1 MTIVQIVE
9 SFIQLHYEVAK
20 ANSDGVSRMSHKRAA
35 LWMIGAIISF
45 TSMAIAG
52 RAISGDLD
60 TFEIM
65 LYRSIIGFLIVVSM
79 AGITGTYR
87 EINFEF
93 FRIHLARNIFHF
105 IGQNLWFF
113 ALPLIPLAQLFALEF
128 TSPIWVVLL
137 APVFLGEKLTIR
149 RLSIAALG
157 FFGVLIVARPE
168 LHALN
173 IAIVAGAVAA
183 IGFAG
188 AAILTRKLAVSN
200 SLTKI
205 LFFLTGLQVI
215 FGLTCAGYDRQKHIP
230 APSTFPWLI
239 VIGIAGLTAHFCMT
253 KSLTLAP
260 ASVVMPVDFARLPL
274 IAVIGMLFYGE
285 ALDVYVLLGAVFIF
299 TANYINLKQRE

>member
-1 MTIVQIVE
+1 
-9 SFIQLHYEVAK
+9 
-20 ANSDGVSRMSHKRAA
+20 MSHKRAA

-45 TSMAIAG
+45 TSMAVAG
-52 RAISGDLD
+52 RAISGHLD

-65 LYRSIIGFLIVVSM
+65 LYRSIIGFLIVVSG

-93 FRIHLARNIFHF
+93 FQIHLVRNIFHF

-137 APVFLGEKLTIR
+137 APVFLGEQLTIR
-149 RLSIAALG
+149 KLSIAALG
-157 FFGVLIVARPE
+157 FVGVLIVVRPD
-168 LHALN
+168 LNALN
-173 IAIVAGAVAA
+173 IGIVAGAIAA
-183 IGFAG
+183 IGFAA
-188 AAILTRKLAVSN
+188 AAILTRKLTGSN
-200 SLTKI
+200 SLVKI

-215 FGLTCAGYDRQKHIP
+215 FGLICAGYDGQIHIP
-230 APSTFPWLI
+230 PASTFPWLI
-239 VIGIAGLTAHFCMT
+239 LIGITGLTAHFCMT

-274 IAVIGMLFYGE
+274 IAIIGILFYGE
-285 ALDVYVLLGAVFIF
+285 ALNTYVLLGAVLIFI
-299 TANYINLKQRE
+299 ANYINLKQ